1 MCFGLNC
8 QYLTIGEMSP
18 VKRRSNLTKF
28 SILHWTS
35 NCPVM
40 GLMLTLTGR
49 LGLREEDK
57 MSWSQLLC
65 GALISRYLKA
75 PRSERSTPSLME
87 TRAGETGEVT
97 VSRWVRCSPELAIL
111 VLVLSF
117 TVRATTP
124 QLDSIPI
131 PGTKAFPESITS
143 RSDGTLYVGRLGNG
157 GIVRIKP
164 HTHESAIFVPPG
176 SLGSLSIFGVFADE
190 SSNTL
195 CACSNDLSAL
205 GAPAKGSDTGSA
217 LKAFD
222 LKTGNGK
229 RSVSLPGTHAFC
241 NDIAVDA
248 KGSIYVTDSANPTI
262 LKLSPGATTFEV
274 FTQDSAFSAPQS
286 GGAGLDGIAFGSD
299 GNLYVTTYT
308 EGELMRVEVK
318 DGRAGRITTL
328 SGTHHLRFPDGLR
341 TLGNN
346 SFLLVEGSGTLDRVV
361 IQGDAFSVTPI
372 HGGFATPTS
381 VARIGTTAWVSEGNT
396 TYFFDVS
403 KKTLTPPLPFRIYA
417 VSLREENTK

>member
-1 MCFGLNC
+1 
-8 QYLTIGEMSP
+8 MSP
-18 VKRRSNLTKF
+18 VKERSNLFKF

-40 GLMLTLTGR
+40 ELMLPLTER

-97 VSRWVRCSPELAIL
+97 VSKWVRCSLELV
-111 VLVLSF
+111 VLIFGLGFS
-117 TVRATTP
+117 VRATTT

-164 HTHESAIFVPPG
+164 HTHENAIFVQPG
-176 SLGSLSIFGVFADE
+176 ALGSRSILGVFADE
-190 SSNTL
+190 ASNTL
-195 CACSNDLSAL
+195 WACSNDLSAL
-205 GAPAKGSDTGSA
+205 GAPARGSDTGSA

-222 LKTGNGK
+222 LRTGNGK

-262 LKLSPGATTFEV
+262 LKLSPGATRFEV
-274 FTQDSAFSAPQS
+274 FAQDSAFSAPQS

-299 GNLYVTTYT
+299 GNLYVTTYAA
-308 EGELMRVEVK
+308 GGLFRVEVK
-318 DGRAGRITTL
+318 AGIAGRITAL
-328 SGTHHLRFPDGLR
+328 SGNHQLKFPDALR

-361 IQGDAFSVTPI
+361 IQGDTFAVT
-372 HGGFATPTS
+372 HVRGGFATPTS
-381 VARIGTTAWVSEGNT
+381 VARIGTTAWVSEGQLAF
-396 TYFFDVS
+396 FFDAS
-403 KKTLTPPLPFRIYA
+403 KKTSSPSLPFRIYA
-417 VSLREENTK
+417 VPLRKEDPE